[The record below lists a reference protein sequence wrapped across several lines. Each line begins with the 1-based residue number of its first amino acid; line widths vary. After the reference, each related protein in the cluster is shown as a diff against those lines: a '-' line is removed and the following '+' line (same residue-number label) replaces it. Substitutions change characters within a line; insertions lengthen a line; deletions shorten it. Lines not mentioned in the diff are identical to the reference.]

1 MNFEKYIIVNGLT
14 KKDLNDFVQE
24 LANLYADTGFTK
36 EVKIFESKIV
46 ANEFLINFSQD
57 TDFERFKYFV
67 NFLFYPFSP
76 EHDSNHKVYG
86 YWTLSQGDDINKE
99 LYGKRI
105 QLYISEN
112 DEDGD
117 NVYGIP
123 KNWTE
128 SIKLGFAYGHE
139 YVPTGKKEFDFFEKT
154 YSRSDFSALRS
165 IYGVVDKPEKKKAGC
180 SLFLVMIIL
189 IGITCVI

>member
-1 MNFEKYIIVNGLT
+1 MNFEKYIIVDGLS
-14 KKDLNDFVQE
+14 KKDLIDFVQK
-24 LANLYADTGFTK
+24 LANLYSDTGFTK
-36 EVKIFESKIV
+36 EVKIFENRTV
-46 ANEFLINFSQD
+46 PNEFFINFSQN

-67 NFLFYPFSP
+67 NFLFYPCSTKG
-76 EHDSNHKVYG
+76 DSSHKVYG
-86 YWTLSQGDDINKE
+86 YWTLSKGDDINKE

-128 SIKLGFAYGHE
+128 SIKLGFACGHE
-139 YVPTGKKEFDFFEKT
+139 YVPLGKKEFDFFEKK
-154 YSRSDFSALRS
+154 YSKSDFSALQS
-165 IYGVVDKPEKKKAGC
+165 IYGVMDKTEKEKTGC
-180 SLFLVMIIL
+180 SFFLVLTIL
-189 IGITCVI
+189 IGIICLI